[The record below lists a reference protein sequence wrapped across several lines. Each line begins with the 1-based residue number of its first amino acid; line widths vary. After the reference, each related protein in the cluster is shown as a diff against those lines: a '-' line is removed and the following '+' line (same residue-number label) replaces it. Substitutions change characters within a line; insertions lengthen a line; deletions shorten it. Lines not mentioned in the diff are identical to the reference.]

1 MRLGLIVAG
10 LIIAGLGIAATMGK
24 FQYNHTKE
32 VVKLGDL
39 SLKAQE
45 QDTVPQWA
53 GIVGI
58 VVGGAL
64 FAGGLLK
71 K

>member
-1 MRLGLIVAG
+1 MRLALIVAG

-24 FQYNHTKE
+24 FQYSHTKE

-39 SLKAQE
+39 SVKAQE
-45 QDTVPQWA
+45 QDAVPQWA
-53 GIVGI
+53 GIVAI

>member
-1 MRLGLIVAG
+1 
-10 LIIAGLGIAATMGK
+10 MGK
-24 FQYNHTKE
+24 FQYSHTKE

-39 SLKAQE
+39 SVKAQE
-45 QDTVPQWA
+45 QDAVPQWA
-53 GIVGI
+53 GIVAI